1 MKISLVTLL
10 WPLLASASDSGT
22 NVVHPPRISYS
33 HLVSGEECAKRTF
46 VEALSTLGMI
56 SITHIPGMGECKDS
70 TMADLHECA
79 LQSHAT
85 DVHTFPDGT
94 QRLTLATHSIRGS
107 MGTMDHQTHSEP
119 CDSFNQGAASF
130 RPIVSTVTEAFAN
143 RMAEYFDMKKKHH
156 DMPLL
161 SVSDDFG
168 FATLADVVQNGEH
181 LEHFRSY
188 QKVEPQLSSSSSE
201 VNETIELHVDQG
213 LFLVFTPGRMYSTRN
228 DSPKISSGFFI
239 KDQHNVVVEVSF
251 DEEDDLVFMIGDGF
265 DQYVNHRLTKT
276 IRPVPHSL
284 IVSTQEGEKE
294 PRAWYG
300 RMVLPPFDAVHP
312 SHGLTF
318 GELREQMIRSTNN
331 KTEESLYLGCSGE
344 MMARDLGS
352 VKCEGD
358 SIYCWH
364 RCMAPTEYDI
374 TAEECLSQ
382 DLQLLCV
389 DANFQISDGNSHGD
403 YFLGCADPTGG
414 QQQQQQQA
422 TSLDNSDFC
431 RGNLG
436 TVMYMDAFHWSFKGG
451 FPCINLFF
459 ASWTLDTK
467 VKFLL
472 GMLGVICF
480 AMSVEGVSRLR
491 RVVAHRAQKSAPEER
506 GRYSLYQT
514 SLHGLHALSG
524 YLLMLVTMTYSWE
537 LILSVIVGLMIGF
550 FLFSDATRTTS
561 SPCCAFLE
569 PTLESPTSAGGGG
582 ANPTTYGAVETSE
595 PRTTHGVVATARM
608 GCCKGECV
616 SECPNMDSSVVPANV
631 A

>member
-1 MKISLVTLL
+1 
-10 WPLLASASDSGT
+10 
-22 NVVHPPRISYS
+22 
-33 HLVSGEECAKRTF
+33 
-46 VEALSTLGMI
+46 
-56 SITHIPGMGECKDS
+56 
-70 TMADLHECA
+70 
-79 LQSHAT
+79 
-85 DVHTFPDGT
+85 
-94 QRLTLATHSIRGS
+94 
-107 MGTMDHQTHSEP
+107 
-119 CDSFNQGAASF
+119 
-130 RPIVSTVTEAFAN
+130 
-143 RMAEYFDMKKKHH
+143 MKKH
-156 DMPLL
+156 DDTPLL

-168 FATLADVVQNGEH
+168 FATIADVVQNGEH

-188 QKVEPQLSSSSSE
+188 QKVAQPSSLTSSSASLSSAM
-201 VNETIELHVDQG
+201 NETIELHVDQG
-213 LFLVFTPGRMYSTRN
+213 LFLVFTPGRMYSTRKT
-228 DSPKISSGFFI
+228 DSPTISSGFFI
-239 KDQHNVVVEVSF
+239 KDQQDAIVEVSF
-251 DEEDDLVFMIGDGF
+251 EEEDDLVFMIGDGF
-265 DQYVNHRLTKT
+265 DQYVNDRLTKT
-276 IRPVPHSL
+276 LRPVPHSL
-284 IVSTQEGEKE
+284 IMSPQEEGEME
-294 PRAWYG
+294 TRAWYG

-331 KTEESLYLGCSGE
+331 KTEETFHLGCSGE

-364 RCMAPTEYDI
+364 RCMAPAEYDI

-414 QQQQQQQA
+414 QQQQQQA

-436 TVMYMDAFHWSFKGG
+436 TVMYMDSFHWSFKGG

-506 GRYSLYQT
+506 SRYSLYQT

-537 LILSVIVGLMIGF
+537 LLLSVIVGLMIGF

-569 PTLESPTSAGGGG
+569 PTLESPTSAGAGG
-582 ANPTTYGAVETSE
+582 ANPANYGAVETSE
-595 PRTTHGVVATARM
+595 PRTEVAARIN
-608 GCCKGECV
+608 GRSCCKGESV
-616 SECPNMDSSVVPANV
+616 SEGPNIESSVVHADV